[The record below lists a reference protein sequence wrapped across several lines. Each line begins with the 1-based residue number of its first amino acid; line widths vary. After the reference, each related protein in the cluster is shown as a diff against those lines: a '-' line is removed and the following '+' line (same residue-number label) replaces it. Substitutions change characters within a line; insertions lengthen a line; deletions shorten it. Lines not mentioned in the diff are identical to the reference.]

1 MNSKYKRW
9 QWWVCI
15 ITLSPLI
22 MLVYVLTFV
31 GALFEFIGDKLN
43 FINNISAP
51 RFIIKFV
58 RWGNGK

>member
-1 MNSKYKRW
+1 MDGKYKRW

-22 MLVYVLTFV
+22 ILVYTLTFV
-31 GALFEFIGDKLN
+31 GSVFEFIGDKLN
-43 FINNISAP
+43 FIGNVSAS